1 MADTTNAHANI
12 NATTHQAMQL
22 ARRLD
27 AATLAG
33 DWAAVAM
40 LDRHVA
46 ALLHAKGTQPLSA
59 QEEAALTR
67 LLHAHRQ
74 ARERC
79 AFAGERMAAQLSE
92 MRSNKDGWLAYAVS
106 SDEWTGSPQ

>member
-1 MADTTNAHANI
+1 
-12 NATTHQAMQL
+12 MQL

-27 AATLAG
+27 AATLAS
-33 DWAAVAM
+33 DWTTVAV

-46 ALLHAKGTQPLSA
+46 SLLRSIGHQPLSA
-59 QEEAALTR
+59 QEDAALAR

-79 AFAGERMAAQLSE
+79 AFASERMAAQLSE

-106 SDEWTGSPQ
+106 NDEWTGSPQ

>member
-1 MADTTNAHANI
+1 MADTHTAAAPL
-12 NATTHQAMQL
+12 ATTRQAMQL

-33 DWAAVAM
+33 DWAATAV

-46 ALLHAKGTQPLSA
+46 ALLRNTGSRPLSA
-59 QEEAALTR
+59 QEEAALAR

-79 AFAGERMAAQLSE
+79 AFASERMAAQLSD
-92 MRSNKDGWLAYAVS
+92 MRSQKDGWLAYAVS
-106 SDEWTGSPQ
+106 SDELNGSTP

>member
-1 MADTTNAHANI
+1 MADTTHVNPHAI
-12 NATTHQAMQL
+12 TRQAMQL

-27 AATLAG
+27 AATLAS
-33 DWAAVAM
+33 DWATVAV

-46 ALLHAKGTQPLSA
+46 ALLRATGTQPLSA

-79 AFAGERMAAQLSE
+79 AFATERMAAQLSE

-106 SDEWTGSPQ
+106 SDEWNGSPQ

>member
-1 MADTTNAHANI
+1 MADQHTAPH
-12 NATTHQAMQL
+12 ATTRQAMQL

-33 DWAAVAM
+33 DWAAVAV

-46 ALLHAKGTQPLSA
+46 ALLRTTGSRPLSA
-59 QEEAALTR
+59 QEDAALSR
-67 LLHAHRQ
+67 LQHAHRQ

-79 AFAGERMAAQLSE
+79 AFATERMAAQLND
-92 MRSNKDGWLAYAVS
+92 MRSHKDGWLAYAVS
-106 SDEWTGSPQ
+106 SDEWSGSPP